1 MLTFACKAFS
11 LLPLSRKMRQRSNAE
26 WLTAL
31 REGDQNQ
38 AVAMADLRELVL
50 GAIIKFLARNE
61 TPGGSSLGHDLHQ
74 MAEDCAQ
81 EAIILIQSK
90 LEQFRGESKFTT
102 WAYSIA
108 VRVTL
113 GELRRRRWQKAV
125 VNRARLGEDMPIWPT
140 DAPEPERSLERQQAW
155 ALLARL
161 IESSLTPLQ
170 RKALVAH
177 AFQGMPLDLVAE
189 WLGGNRNSIYKLIHD
204 ARKRLKAALLSKG
217 ITHQNIIA
225 TFDSP
230 LRETYLND
238 DGKTFQSQSVSYT
251 VESGS

>member
-1 MLTFACKAFS
+1 
-11 LLPLSRKMRQRSNAE
+11 MRQRSNSE
-26 WLTAL
+26 WLLAL
-31 REGDQNQ
+31 RAGDQNQ
-38 AVAMADLRELVL
+38 AVALAELRELVL
-50 GAIIKFLARNE
+50 GAILKFLSRNE

-81 EAIILIQSK
+81 ETVILIQSK

-113 GELRRRRWQKAV
+113 GELRRRRWQKAAV
-125 VNRARLGEDMPIWPT
+125 VRAHLGEDMPVWPT

-161 IESSLTPLQ
+161 IENSLTPLQ

-189 WLGGNRNSIYKLIHD
+189 WLGGNRNSVYKLIHD
-204 ARKRLKAALLSKG
+204 ARKRLKAALLSEG
-217 ITHQNIIA
+217 VTHQDIIA

-230 LRETYLND
+230 RRKTYLSD
-238 DGKTFQSQSVSYT
+238 DGKIFPSQSVSNT
-251 VESGS
+251 VESGSSE

>member
-1 MLTFACKAFS
+1 M
-11 LLPLSRKMRQRSNAE
+11 
-26 WLTAL
+26 AL
-31 REGDQNQ
+31 RAGDQNQ
-38 AVAMADLRELVL
+38 AVALAELRELVL
-50 GAIIKFLARNE
+50 GAIIKFLSRNE
-61 TPGGSSLGHDLHQ
+61 TPGASSLGHDLHQ
-74 MAEDCAQ
+74 TAEDCAQ

-113 GELRRRRWQKAV
+113 GELRRRRWQKAA
-125 VNRARLGEDMPIWPT
+125 VNRARLGEEMPVWPT
-140 DAPEPERSLERQQAW
+140 EALEPERSLERREAW
-155 ALLARL
+155 ALLVRL
-161 IESSLTPLQ
+161 IENSLTPLQ

-204 ARKRLKAALLSKG
+204 ARKRLKAALLSEG
-217 ITHQNIIA
+217 VTHQDIIA

-230 LRETYLND
+230 QRKTYLSD
-238 DGKTFQSQSVSYT
+238 DGKNFPSQSVSNT